1 MPGVSM
7 NKKSIKKNYMYN
19 LTYQLLTLFAPLVT
33 TPYISRVL
41 GADGVGLNSY
51 TYSVV
56 AYFVLVAVLGTTD
69 YGQREI
75 AYRQDEPEER
85 SRMFW
90 KVFSLRAI
98 TSIFSLVL
106 FLQLTGASEH
116 RTLYLLQSV
125 NILCVM
131 ADVTW
136 FFQGMEDFG
145 KTVMRNIMVRILN
158 IVFIF
163 GFVKTSADLPL
174 YIASIGISTLAGHV
188 LLWKSLPEYL
198 CRISIHSIHPFHN
211 LKPVLQLFLPQIAI
225 QVSAV
230 MDKTMLGWMIHSDF
244 ENGYYEQADRI
255 EKICLTIV
263 SSLGVVM
270 IPRISYVIAKK
281 QKELLNYYI
290 YRAYR
295 FIWFL
300 ALPMTFG
307 LICVADQFVPWF
319 FGAGYEK
326 SVVLIRIFSV
336 LLCVVGVSSVT
347 GMQYFIPAGK
357 QNQFT
362 LSVVLGM
369 IVNFILNVLLIQN
382 WMSVGAA
389 IATVTGELTVTV
401 SQLIMA
407 RHEFSIWAIL
417 GQAKNSLIAAI
428 GMSLILVSVKPYAGM
443 TIQGTALLVLVGGII
458 YAGILLILRDSMIKE
473 LLQAVWGRWKGNRNE
488 QH

>member
-1 MPGVSM
+1 
-7 NKKSIKKNYMYN
+7 
-19 LTYQLLTLFAPLVT
+19 
-33 TPYISRVL
+33 
-41 GADGVGLNSY
+41 
-51 TYSVV
+51 
-56 AYFVLVAVLGTTD
+56 
-69 YGQREI
+69 
-75 AYRQDEPEER
+75 
-85 SRMFW
+85 
-90 KVFSLRAI
+90 
-98 TSIFSLVL
+98 
-106 FLQLTGASEH
+106 
-116 RTLYLLQSV
+116 
-125 NILCVM
+125 
-131 ADVTW
+131 
-136 FFQGMEDFG
+136 
-145 KTVMRNIMVRILN
+145 
-158 IVFIF
+158 
-163 GFVKTSADLPL
+163 
-174 YIASIGISTLAGHV
+174 
-188 LLWKSLPEYL
+188 
-198 CRISIHSIHPFHN
+198 
-211 LKPVLQLFLPQIAI
+211 
-225 QVSAV
+225 
-230 MDKTMLGWMIHSDF
+230 
-244 ENGYYEQADRI
+244 
-255 EKICLTIV
+255 
-263 SSLGVVM
+263 M

-369 IVNFILNVLLIQN
+369 LVNFILNILLIQN

-389 IATVTGELTVTV
+389 IATVAGELTVTV

-407 RHEFSIWAIL
+407 RHEFSIWVIL
-417 GQAKNSLIAAI
+417 GQAKKSLIAVI
-428 GMSLILVSVKPYAGM
+428 GMSLILVSVKPYVGM